1 MDMFTSVTPPFINF
15 LRGNS
20 LTGISSVFS
29 TAYRRPQSSELDS
42 SLSKPLISETSLD
55 KEEEP
60 TYTLPV
66 KSSASSYSKF
76 SISEFPPPQ
85 EQCSFAQAV
94 INGKNLFPLISR
106 SSRLPI
112 YIKSFQTSLSFAFFF
127 PSPLLDRCTRQMRLT
142 PLVPECYLCSFL

>member
-15 LRGNS
+15 LRGNN

-29 TAYRRPQSSELDS
+29 TAYKRPKSSELDS

-55 KEEEP
+55 KEEVP

-66 KSSASSYSKF
+66 KLSASSYSKF
-76 SISEFPPPQ
+76 SISELPPPQ

-94 INGKNLFPLISR
+94 INGKNLFPLISP
-106 SSRLPI
+106 SSRLLI
-112 YIKSFQTSLSFAFFF
+112 YIKSFQTSFSSA
-127 PSPLLDRCTRQMRLT
+127 LLD
-142 PLVPECYLCSFL
+142 VHVK